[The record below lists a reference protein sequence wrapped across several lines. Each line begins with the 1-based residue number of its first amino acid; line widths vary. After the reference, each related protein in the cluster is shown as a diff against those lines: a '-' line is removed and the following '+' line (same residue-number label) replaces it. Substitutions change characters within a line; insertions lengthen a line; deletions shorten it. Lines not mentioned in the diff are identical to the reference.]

1 MYSLHK
7 QKGWRFLFLSLIFFA
22 IWDLDVFL
30 GRIAQ
35 FVMLPET
42 MGGSEGWEYFMRSIK
57 IERLEILYYL
67 GRLDFILLNIAMLL
81 HYLGLREILAA
92 DREKTDGYSVV
103 ILPLLPILMTDM
115 AGNIIFIMLSI
126 MSFYV
131 SVELYRREKNNV
143 LRNYFVWLSFAW
155 VLFSVSRSFGHILR
169 HILIPTGNEH
179 VWKIVEPLTGSF
191 NTFALFFVGSVSLFF
206 IRIYKSYMEITEDKS
221 KLESLLTERT
231 KFTEELERDKVEL
244 QELDKMKSAF
254 MANMSHELRTPMN
267 TIIGYSEM
275 LLDQIDGPLNEEQ
288 GKSLSRIKNSAG
300 HLLKLIDDVLNISKI
315 ESAKVK
321 LDIRQLD
328 VRKQIDSVLSS
339 FEPLLK
345 RKGLSLVEQV
355 AEDLP
360 TVFGDEEKIRQILA
374 SLLSNA
380 VKFTQK
386 GGITVSAAPS
396 NSGVDP
402 GKSPLFLEICVADT
416 GIGIKSEDLEKIF
429 DKFVQVDFTLVRQYG
444 GTGLGLSIAKGL
456 VKLHKGSIWVS
467 SVYGEGSK
475 FCFTLPVKR
484 EILEKVS

>member
-1 MYSLHK
+1 
-7 QKGWRFLFLSLIFFA
+7 
-22 IWDLDVFL
+22 
-30 GRIAQ
+30 
-35 FVMLPET
+35 
-42 MGGSEGWEYFMRSIK
+42 
-57 IERLEILYYL
+57 
-67 GRLDFILLNIAMLL
+67 
-81 HYLGLREILAA
+81 
-92 DREKTDGYSVV
+92 
-103 ILPLLPILMTDM
+103 
-115 AGNIIFIMLSI
+115 
-126 MSFYV
+126 
-131 SVELYRREKNNV
+131 
-143 LRNYFVWLSFAW
+143 
-155 VLFSVSRSFGHILR
+155 
-169 HILIPTGNEH
+169 
-179 VWKIVEPLTGSF
+179 
-191 NTFALFFVGSVSLFF
+191 
-206 IRIYKSYMEITEDKS
+206 MEITEDKS
-221 KLESLLTERT
+221 KLEALLTERT

-275 LLDQIDGPLNEEQ
+275 LLDQVDGPLNEEQ
-288 GKSLSRIKNSAG
+288 DKSLSRIRNSAR

-345 RKGLSLVEQV
+345 RKGLSLVEHV

-360 TVFGDEEKIRQILA
+360 PVFGDEEKIRQILA

-396 NSGVDP
+396 NSGVRS

-429 DKFVQVDFTLVRQYG
+429 DKFVQIDFTLVRQYE